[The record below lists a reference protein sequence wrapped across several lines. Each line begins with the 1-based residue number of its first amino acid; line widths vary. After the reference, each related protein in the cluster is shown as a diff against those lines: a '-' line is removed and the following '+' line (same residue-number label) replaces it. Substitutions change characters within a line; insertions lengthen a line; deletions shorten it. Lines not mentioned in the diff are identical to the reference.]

1 MPHSIRRAARDLH
14 EHFSQ
19 FMDVQDIE
27 EHTIQRLKDQES
39 EFDDEKGQELEVN
52 YKELSQRSHDEE
64 GEESLKK
71 LEKEVKKVNINQLK
85 KKIVLDR
92 AISRKGTARSRRGN
106 SPSQMDE
113 PFDIVKAN
121 NEFFNDAV
129 RKTQQ
134 LFQDINGNGS
144 ERSLASAKSSRA
156 TSEKKPKSFKDED
169 G

>member
-1 MPHSIRRAARDLH
+1 M
-14 EHFSQ
+14 
-19 FMDVQDIE
+19 
-27 EHTIQRLKDQES
+27 
-39 EFDDEKGQELEVN
+39 EVN
-52 YKELSQRSHDEE
+52 YKELSQRSHNEE

-92 AISRKGTARSRRGN
+92 ANSRKGTARSRRSN

-129 RKTQQ
+129 RKTQ
-134 LFQDINGNGS
+134 
-144 ERSLASAKSSRA
+144 
-156 TSEKKPKSFKDED
+156 
-169 G
+169 